1 MISYRV
7 PNLAKKYTDYDMI
20 QRHTELPTFPN
31 SRVQLLYT
39 FLNQGQRHSVEDSEL
54 FSLVTALVQMG
65 LDTHEMIDVQE
76 ENLGE
81 QDMRSR
87 QLKVLG
93 GDFFSSRFYQL
104 LAQAGQI
111 SVIASLSDGIC
122 RLNERKMNLY
132 DRLKKG
138 QVSSEEY
145 VQESVQLK
153 KQLFLSFHNMIS
165 EDEAELYDQFLA
177 SFSLLDTL
185 VDELEA
191 AKDVERSKSRF
202 AYLHVYENENSDV
215 RSTLAKG
222 MLIQSEWNELISK
235 HRTIEVLT
243 KKIEQSV
250 LSVQGLLENQ
260 LHDHVLR
267 EDLKTLLEPYFVHRA
282 SA

>member
-7 PNLAKKYTDYDMI
+7 PNLARKYTDYDMI

-122 RLNERKMNLY
+122 RLNERKMSLY
-132 DRLKKG
+132 DRMKKG
-138 QVSSEEY
+138 KVSSEEY

-165 EDEAELYDQFLA
+165 EELAELYDQFLT

-185 VDELEA
+185 VEELEA

-202 AYLHVYENENSDV
+202 AYLQIYENENSDV
-215 RSTLAKG
+215 RSALAKE
-222 MLIQSEWNELISK
+222 IVVQSEWNELISK

-243 KKIEQSV
+243 KKIDQSV
-250 LSVQGLLENQ
+250 QAVQGLLENQ
-260 LHDHVLR
+260 VHDQVLG
-267 EDLKTLLEPYFVHRA
+267 EELKTLLEPYFVHRA

>member
-7 PNLAKKYTDYDMI
+7 PNLARKYTDYDMI

-122 RLNERKMNLY
+122 RLNERKMSLY
-132 DRLKKG
+132 DRMKKG
-138 QVSSEEY
+138 KVSSEEY

-165 EDEAELYDQFLA
+165 EELAELYNQFLT

-185 VDELEA
+185 VEEMEA
-191 AKDVERSKSRF
+191 AKDVECSKSRF
-202 AYLHVYENENSDV
+202 AYLQVYENENSDV
-215 RSTLAKG
+215 RSALAKG
-222 MLIQSEWNELISK
+222 IVVQSEWNELISK

-243 KKIEQSV
+243 KMIDQSV
-250 LSVQGLLENQ
+250 QSVQGLLENHV
-260 LHDHVLR
+260 HDQVLR
-267 EDLKTLLEPYFVHRA
+267 EELMTLLEPYFVHRA

>member
-138 QVSSEEY
+138 QISSEEY

-243 KKIEQSV
+243 KKIEHSV

>member
-122 RLNERKMNLY
+122 RLNERKMSLY

>member
-7 PNLAKKYTDYDMI
+7 ANLAKKYTDYDMI

-31 SRVQLLYT
+31 GRVQLLYT

-76 ENLGE
+76 EDLGE

-104 LAQAGQI
+104 LAQSGHI

-122 RLNERKMNLY
+122 RLNERKMSLY
-132 DRLKKG
+132 DRMKKHK
-138 QVSSEEY
+138 VSSEDY

-153 KQLFLSFHNMIS
+153 KQLFLSFQNMIS
-165 EDEAELYDQFLA
+165 EQQAGLYDQFLT
-177 SFSLLDTL
+177 SFSLLDML
-185 VDELEA
+185 VEEREA
-191 AKDVERSKSRF
+191 ANDVERSKSRF
-202 AYLHVYENENSDV
+202 AYLHVYENESLDV
-215 RSTLAKG
+215 RSALAKG
-222 MLIQSEWNELISK
+222 MVTPSEWNELISK
-235 HRTIEVLT
+235 HKTIEVLT
-243 KKIEQSV
+243 KKIDQSV
-250 LSVQGLLENQ
+250 LSVQGLLENHV
-260 LHDHVLR
+260 HDHVLR
-267 EDLKTLLEPYFVHRA
+267 EELKTLLEPYFLHRE